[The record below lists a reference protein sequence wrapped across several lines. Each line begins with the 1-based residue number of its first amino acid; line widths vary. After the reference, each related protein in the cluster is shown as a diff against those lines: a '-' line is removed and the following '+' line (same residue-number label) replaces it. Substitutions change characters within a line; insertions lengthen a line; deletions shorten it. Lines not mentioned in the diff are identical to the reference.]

1 MNITRDDETFEF
13 SIWDTAGYEGYS
25 RLRSLTYPKTD
36 LFYICFSVV
45 DYNSFEDVKKKWIS
59 EISYHKLTSTKII
72 LVGTKTDLR
81 NDQETLDNLAK
92 DGKEPLIYEDGYNLA
107 QEIGAIGYLECS
119 SLTNEKYELI
129 FEEGY
134 NFCIEKKQNENN
146 SSYNINDYRIPSCI
160 SRAKSARN

>member
-1 MNITRDDETFEF
+1 MQNRLINVSSLLITYHEKGRLPTVYVPSVFDDFKVNITRDDETFEF

-92 DGKEPLIYEDGYNLA
+92 DGKGSKNMVINWSDV
-107 QEIGAIGYLECS
+107 I
-119 SLTNEKYELI
+119 TD
-129 FEEGY
+129 
-134 NFCIEKKQNENN
+134 KK
-146 SSYNINDYRIPSCI
+146 I
-160 SRAKSARN
+160 